1 MYNNYNYTLRIAVMF
16 GYIKTDKGELKVK
29 EYELYRGLYCS
40 LCKHLGKN
48 YGVFSRLILS
58 YDMTFLVLVRL
69 CEKGISPNFKG
80 GRCPFNPAKR
90 CNYCTN
96 ADEEYDF
103 VCAAAILMFYY
114 KVKDNIEDSGFFKKL
129 FFFLLLP
136 FAFFKRKKAKRLFP
150 NLDSIIRDSI
160 EKQRET
166 EKTNTDSLDKAAH
179 ASADALGKIFS
190 LGFEE
195 KERELYRFGYFV
207 GRWVYLVDAADDIE
221 SDLKSHSF
229 NVFVNRFSLS
239 SGELSKEALKE
250 IEGTLNVSS
259 AQALEA
265 LKKTDC
271 KISTSIIENIL
282 EGGML
287 CTARNVL
294 KGTKINERS
303 L

>member
-1 MYNNYNYTLRIAVMF
+1 MYNIYNYTLRIAVMF
-16 GYIKTDKGELKVK
+16 GYVKTDKGELKVK
-29 EYELYRGLYCS
+29 EYELYKGLYCS
-40 LCKHLGKN
+40 LCRHLGKN

-69 CEKGISPNFKG
+69 CERGIAPNFKS
-80 GRCPFNPAKR
+80 GRCPFNPVKR

-114 KVKDNIEDSGFFKKL
+114 KVKDNIEDSRFFKKL
-129 FFFLLLP
+129 FFYLLLP

-150 NLDSIIRDSI
+150 ELDSIIKNATD
-160 EKQRET
+160 KQRET
-166 EKTNTDSLDKAAH
+166 ENSNTSSPDKAAH

-195 KERELYRFGYFV
+195 NGAKLYRFGYFV
-207 GRWVYLVDAADDIE
+207 GRWVYLIDAADDVE
-221 SDLKSHSF
+221 SDLKNRSF
-229 NVFVNRFSLS
+229 NVFVNKFSLS
-239 SGELSKEALKE
+239 SKDLSKEVQDE
-250 IEGTLNVSS
+250 IESTLNLSS

-271 KISTSIIENIL
+271 KISTNIIENIL
-282 EGGML
+282 EGGMYRS
-287 CTARNVL
+287 ARNVL
-294 KGTKINERS
+294 KGTKTNERS